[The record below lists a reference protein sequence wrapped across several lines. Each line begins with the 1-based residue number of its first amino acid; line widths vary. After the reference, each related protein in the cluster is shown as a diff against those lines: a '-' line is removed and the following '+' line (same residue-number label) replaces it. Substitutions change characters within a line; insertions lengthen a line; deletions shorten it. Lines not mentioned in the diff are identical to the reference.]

1 VRGQGGDEPFPPF
14 FIGLFSFLKMDGSLR
29 RHSTF
34 FGGGFPPLRMKTAA
48 AMLALIIQFLT
59 SHIPNQ
65 INHRDNDSSS

>member
-1 VRGQGGDEPFPPF
+1 
-14 FIGLFSFLKMDGSLR
+14 
-29 RHSTF
+29 
-34 FGGGFPPLRMKTAA
+34 MKTAA